1 MNPSQ
6 ELTLIQLRKASPYTV
21 KNVAEHMGVSRR
33 TINHW
38 EKGQREISAS
48 KLWRLWSFYVRTDIP
63 ISQIP
68 VLIPTFTT
76 TPTYTSSPAN

>member
-6 ELTLIQLRKASPYTV
+6 ELTLAQLRKASPYTV
-21 KNVAEHMGVSRR
+21 KDVAEHMGVSRR

-38 EKGQREISAS
+38 ENGQRELTAA
-48 KLWRLWSFYVRTDIP
+48 KLWRLLSFYGRTDIP

-68 VLIPTFTT
+68 VLIPTIDTTSTDKSFT
-76 TPTYTSSPAN
+76 AN